1 VVTRDI
7 VVIGASAGG
16 LSALMTVVGGLPADY
31 PGAIFVVM
39 HMPPLGRSRLPE
51 ILERAGALP
60 AVFARDG
67 MPVRGGRIVV
77 APPDRH
83 LIVEPGWVE
92 LRRGPREN
100 HARPAIDPLFRSA
113 ARAYGPRVV
122 GVILSGALYDGS
134 AGLLAIHARGGVAVV
149 QEPSEASFDS
159 MPLSALRLV
168 PVEHVLPAADI
179 APLLDRMARTPI
191 APGGEASMA
200 DDIEQAVEVIRHDFV
215 EQATDRRPDE
225 VSVYT
230 CPDCGGVMWQVDADP
245 PLQFRCHVGHAFA
258 PELLLALKGEEIEA
272 ALWSC
277 VRLLKEQA
285 TLSRQVARNARLI
298 AGNEEQSARVE
309 EQAEISE
316 RHAAVIRELLEAM
329 PTPGGDGGVVSA
341 PGRLP
346 E

>member
-1 VVTRDI
+1 
-7 VVIGASAGG
+7 
-16 LSALMTVVGGLPADY
+16 
-31 PGAIFVVM
+31 
-39 HMPPLGRSRLPE
+39 
-51 ILERAGALP
+51 
-60 AVFARDG
+60 
-67 MPVRGGRIVV
+67 
-77 APPDRH
+77 
-83 LIVEPGWVE
+83 
-92 LRRGPREN
+92 
-100 HARPAIDPLFRSA
+100 
-113 ARAYGPRVV
+113 
-122 GVILSGALYDGS
+122 
-134 AGLLAIHARGGVAVV
+134 
-149 QEPSEASFDS
+149 
-159 MPLSALRLV
+159 
-168 PVEHVLPAADI
+168 
-179 APLLDRMARTPI
+179 
-191 APGGEASMA
+191 
-200 DDIEQAVEVIRHDFV
+200 
-215 EQATDRRPDE
+215 
-225 VSVYT
+225 
-230 CPDCGGVMWQVDADP
+230 MWQVDADP